1 MPKPYLGGFKNPR
14 TGTIYHH
21 AFAQTDQIKNE
32 HKLKFH
38 RDTQTHFQTTKSIK
52 MMREFGTQMEREGL
66 YIDTRQDKPMEP
78 QEYFSSELWEERR
91 SDAALFIQRIV
102 RGMLA
107 RHRAKALLN
116 QKEEKLREQKA
127 HDQKTR
133 AEEEG
138 N

>member
-1 MPKPYLGGFKNPR
+1 MYFF
-14 TGTIYHH
+14 Y
-21 AFAQTDQIKNE
+21 Q
-32 HKLKFH
+32 
-38 RDTQTHFQTTKSIK
+38 TQTHFQTTKSIK